1 MHPYW
6 GSDKGG
12 SGGLSLRLWGRSY
25 RNALSC
31 AIEPER
37 VKEVTNVERS
47 GAVIAIDALAAQR
60 GVRMLFEGLSFRAVP
75 GEVVELRGPNG
86 SGKSTLLRIMAG
98 LTRPYSGSFSIG
110 SGDQDAPRHYL
121 GHADGVKP
129 NETALE
135 QVCFW
140 ARFFGQSEASAH
152 LALERMGLKS
162 RARVPGR
169 GLSAGQRRRLALTRL
184 LLDDRPV
191 WLLDE
196 PVSALDAEG
205 RVCVETLIAEHAS
218 AGGIVVAAMHG
229 PSLAGARLLDL
240 SAIGGSSPV
249 SSSGARVSG

>member
-1 MHPYW
+1 MT
-6 GSDKGG
+6 
-12 SGGLSLRLWGRSY
+12 
-25 RNALSC
+25 NA
-31 AIEPER
+31 
-37 VKEVTNVERS
+37 ERS

-60 GVRMLFEGLSFRAVP
+60 GVRMLFEGLNFRVVP

-98 LTRPYSGSFSIG
+98 LTRPYAGSLSIG

-162 RARVPGR
+162 RSRVPGR

-196 PVSALDAEG
+196 PISALDAEG

-229 PSLAGARLLDL
+229 PSLSGARVLDL
-240 SAIGGSSPV
+240 SAIGGNSPV